1 MIFRWFLNL
10 GLLYVLMFYSIEW
23 GKTGHQVIGEVAQQY
38 LTTKAQK
45 EIDRLLNGASLAR
58 VSNFG
63 DEIKSDP
70 KYKALNPW
78 HYINLP
84 LDMPYARAKKNPKGD
99 VVTAVKKCI
108 DKVKDPNQPR
118 PERAFDL
125 KLLIHFIA
133 DLHQP
138 MHVGRKEDRG
148 GNKIPLQWFGKRTNL
163 HRLWDS
169 NLIDSHGMNY
179 IELTDDLQRL
189 GPEMIDEI
197 QSQSIEELVEES
209 QALAKSIY
217 EDTPT
222 HSRLGQ
228 NYSTRYLSLLK
239 LQLHKGGLRLAASLN
254 SIFN

>member
-1 MIFRWFLNL
+1 MIFSWFSNL
-10 GLLYVLMFYSIEW
+10 GLLCILMFNSIDW
-23 GKTGHQVIGEVAQQY
+23 GKTGHQVVGEVAQQY

-45 EIDRLLNGASLAR
+45 EIEGLLNGASLVS

-78 HYINLP
+78 HYVNLP
-84 LDMPYARAKKNPKGD
+84 LDMPYTRAKKNPKGD
-99 VVTAVKKCI
+99 VVTAIKKCI
-108 DKVKDPNQPR
+108 DKVKDPDEPR
-118 PERAFDL
+118 RKRAFYL

-148 GNKIPLQWFGKRTNL
+148 GNNIPLQWFGKTTNL

-169 NLIDSHGMNY
+169 NLIDTYGMNY
-179 IELTDDLQRL
+179 VELTDDLQKL
-189 GPEMIDEI
+189 TPKMIDEI
-197 QSQSIEELVEES
+197 QSQSIEEWVKES
-209 QALAKSIY
+209 QALAKNIY
-217 EDTPT
+217 KDTPP

-228 NYSTRYLSLLK
+228 NYSTRYMSLLK
-239 LQLHKGGLRLAASLN
+239 LQLLKGGLRLAASLN
-254 SIFN
+254 SIF